1 MFAPQLDSGAMPAID
16 TLNLPLLPFGA
27 ALNDAS
33 QAGYP
38 AYDVLP
44 LV

>member
-1 MFAPQLDSGAMPAID
+1 MFAPQLDPGAMLAID
-16 TLNLPLLPFGA
+16 TLNLPLLPLVGT
-27 ALNDAS
+27 NDAS